1 MFQLSPESADSSEL
15 CQVAAAG
22 ISKKC
27 LETTG
32 ELHQEMSRYFIFH
45 ISICF
50 FLVDISGY
58 IEYHEKDKY

>member
-15 CQVAAAG
+15 CQITAAG

-32 ELHQEMSRYFIFH
+32 ELHQEMSRYFNSYVFI
-45 ISICF
+45 
-50 FLVDISGY
+50 GY
-58 IEYHEKDKY
+58 FRLIHEKDKEGIY